1 MDCKSWPWRK
11 NFYTIVRRTKW
22 SQCNKTFRESGKLK
36 IHMLIHSVEKHTCT
50 ECEKSIREAGN
61 LNKHLFIHTGAKP
74 YACAH
79 CNKSF
84 RENGKLKSH
93 MVTQSGEKPH
103 KCIVCSKSSLI
114 LETWKL
120 TSAHT
125 LGRNQVRFPNSLRS
139 HKRVGEPD

>member
-1 MDCKSWPWRK
+1 
-11 NFYTIVRRTKW
+11 
-22 SQCNKTFRESGKLK
+22 
-36 IHMLIHSVEKHTCT
+36 MLIHSVEKHTCT

-103 KCIVCSKSSLI
+103 KCIVCSKSFTHSGNLKTHLRTHTGEKPSQVPQLI
-114 LETWKL
+114 KVSQEGRGPPGKPHRCTIHWSTGIWAQGFGK
-120 TSAHT
+120 TEPKWQF
-125 LGRNQVRFPNSLRS
+125 LGN
-139 HKRVGEPD
+139 K